1 MWPSGRSF
9 SSIMSTSPRVV
20 IQVVAPTFPYLS
32 SFGVRCHGSPV
43 MAWVVPIDWL
53 QQPVGR
59 GDSEFTLEIPFFGLK
74 KNII

>member
-9 SSIMSTSPRVV
+9 SSIMSTSPGVV
-20 IQVVAPTFPYLS
+20 IQVVAPTFPSLS
-32 SFGVRCHGSPV
+32 NLGVRCLGSPM
-43 MAWVVPIDWL
+43 MAWLVPIDWL
-53 QQPVGR
+53 QQLVGH